1 MDSKLTMP
9 FENELTNEEIT
20 SIDEYVEKTYEEHKN
35 NHKELTRLG
44 MQASAAVAA
53 GKARAAKLANQGW
66 LENKWKN
73 FTGENKNLQGEIDRD
88 FAISQE
94 ASIKMIA
101 KLAQQG
107 KLTFDAI
114 MGVNVKLNSLSNQI
128 DKEFNEVYSQ
138 INKMMTM
145 AMSSLIREST
155 RIDKLERSMNVV
167 HLESTIEYLE
177 FGGTLYKDLSDN
189 EKILCIISDFFL
201 ATKGNYSINDIMMLK
216 PMMDKI
222 GVNPNDKISMLSL
235 YETLN
240 SNDKIADK
248 LFEALDKAKL
258 KELDDIY
265 IPLLGNLQKIE
276 SLKNEE
282 KYIVDS
288 VVEMS
293 KSPEQDVQFSLLK
306 SYANNNLNM
315 DLEKENSYF
324 DLSVA
329 IINELR
335 NIDNVEIAETEEI
348 NIKKIPAS
356 AQNYYDNA
364 IELIGEEDFKGAL
377 FLLKKALENG
387 MDNSEIYESLAKAS
401 LYIGEL
407 DELQNYYKL
416 AIERGNA
423 TYQNYYKFG
432 ISSFIKLFVE
442 KQKDNNYEEVIKA
455 LEKAIEL
462 SDKSVY
468 IYINLGVIYRTLEN
482 YNKAIEYYDKAIK
495 IDNENAL
502 AYYNKAEALCEIDSD
517 KNRFLIEECLN
528 KAIAFDKRYEEGLK
542 TTAGTFY
549 KDLSNRLKYYYLES
563 PEEEIKEFDLK
574 IKKYEGYKK
583 LYNDILNSDTNFNDL
598 VNIFMSHLSSRIY
611 KREIYSYNYLNDK
624 NPINNLLKTE
634 NVFEFIKYKQKLDK

>member
-20 SIDEYVEKTYEEHKN
+20 SIDEYVERTYEEHKN

-44 MQASAAVAA
+44 MRASAAVAA
-53 GKARAAKLANQGW
+53 GKARAAKLANQG
-66 LENKWKN
+66 
-73 FTGENKNLQGEIDRD
+73 FFKNLLGNITGKNRKLRGEIDRD

-128 DKEFNEVYSQ
+128 DKEFNEIYSQ

-145 AMSSLIREST
+145 AMSSLIRESQ

-216 PMMDKI
+216 PMMGKI

-240 SNDKIADK
+240 SNDKIACK

-293 KSPEQDVQFSLLK
+293 KSSEQDVQFSLLK

-329 IINELR
+329 IINELS

-364 IELIGEEDFKGAL
+364 IELLGEEDFNGAL

-387 MDNSEIYESLAKAS
+387 MDNSEIYESLAKVS

-407 DELQNYYKL
+407 DELPNYYKL

-423 TYQNYYKFG
+423 TYQNYYRFG
-432 ISSFIKLFVE
+432 MSLYEKLRKSSS
-442 KQKDNNYEEVIKA
+442 NNENDYKEVFSA

-468 IYINLGVIYRTLEN
+468 IYI
-482 YNKAIEYYDKAIK
+482 
-495 IDNENAL
+495 
-502 AYYNKAEALCEIDSD
+502 
-517 KNRFLIEECLN
+517 LI
-528 KAIAFDKRYEEGLK
+528 
-542 TTAGTFY
+542 
-549 KDLSNRLKYYYLES
+549 
-563 PEEEIKEFDLK
+563 
-574 IKKYEGYKK
+574 
-583 LYNDILNSDTNFNDL
+583 
-598 VNIFMSHLSSRIY
+598 
-611 KREIYSYNYLNDK
+611 
-624 NPINNLLKTE
+624 
-634 NVFEFIKYKQKLDK
+634 

>member
-20 SIDEYVEKTYEEHKN
+20 SIDEYVERTYEEHKN

-53 GKARAAKLANQGW
+53 GKARAAELANQG
-66 LENKWKN
+66 
-73 FTGENKNLQGEIDRD
+73 FFKNLLGNITGKNRKLRGEIDRD

-114 MGVNVKLNSLSNQI
+114 MGINVKLNSLSNQI
-128 DKEFNEVYSQ
+128 DKEFNEIYSQ

-329 IINELR
+329 IINELS

-364 IELIGEEDFKGAL
+364 IELLGEEDFKGAL

-387 MDNSEIYESLAKAS
+387 MDNSEIYESLAKVS

-407 DELQNYYKL
+407 DELPNYYKL

-432 ISSFIKLFVE
+432 ISLFIKLFVE

-502 AYYNKAEALCEIDSD
+502 AYYNKAEALDKSDCD

-528 KAIAFDKRYEEGLK
+528 KAIAFDKRYEYGLK

-549 KDLSNRLKYYYLES
+549 KDLSQKLKYRYLKS
-563 PEEEIKEFDLK
+563 PKEEIKEFH
-574 IKKYEGYKK
+574 E
-583 LYNDILNSDTNFNDL
+583 
-598 VNIFMSHLSSRIY
+598 
-611 KREIYSYNYLNDK
+611 
-624 NPINNLLKTE
+624 LLKTCKFKK
-634 NVFEFIKYKQKLDK
+634 NNKKQKETEKSNQTNNLSVIFSSVGRMLNASINEFNKKEE

>member
-20 SIDEYVEKTYEEHKN
+20 SIDEYVERTYEEHKN

-53 GKARAAKLANQGW
+53 GKARAAELANQG
-66 LENKWKN
+66 
-73 FTGENKNLQGEIDRD
+73 FFKNLLGNITGKNRKLRGEIDRD

-128 DKEFNEVYSQ
+128 DKEFNEIYSQ

-145 AMSSLIREST
+145 AMSSLIRESQ

-216 PMMDKI
+216 PMMGKI

-240 SNDKIADK
+240 SNDKIACK

-293 KSPEQDVQFSLLK
+293 KSSEQDVQFSLLK

-329 IINELR
+329 IINELS

-364 IELIGEEDFKGAL
+364 IELLGEEDFNGAL

-387 MDNSEIYESLAKAS
+387 MDNSEIYESLAKVS

-407 DELQNYYKL
+407 DELPNYYKL

-423 TYQNYYKFG
+423 TYQNYYRFG
-432 ISSFIKLFVE
+432 MSLYEKLRKSSS
-442 KQKDNNYEEVIKA
+442 NNENDYKEVFSA

-468 IYINLGVIYRTLEN
+468 IYINLGVIYRMLEN
-482 YNKAIEYYDKAIK
+482 YDKAVEYYDKVIK

-502 AYYNKAEALCEIDSD
+502 AYYNKAEALDKSDCD

-528 KAIAFDKRYEEGLK
+528 KAIAFDKRYEYGLK

-549 KDLSNRLKYYYLES
+549 KDLSQKLKYRYLKS
-563 PEEEIKEFDLK
+563 PKEEIKEFH
-574 IKKYEGYKK
+574 E
-583 LYNDILNSDTNFNDL
+583 
-598 VNIFMSHLSSRIY
+598 
-611 KREIYSYNYLNDK
+611 
-624 NPINNLLKTE
+624 LLKTCKFKK
-634 NVFEFIKYKQKLDK
+634 NNKKQKETEKSNQTNNLSGIFSSVGRMLNASINEFNKKKEE

>member
-20 SIDEYVEKTYEEHKN
+20 SIDEYVERTYEEHKN

-44 MQASAAVAA
+44 MQASAAVVA
-53 GKARAAKLANQGW
+53 GKARAAELANRG
-66 LENKWKN
+66 
-73 FTGENKNLQGEIDRD
+73 FFKNLLGNITGKNRKLRGEIDRD

-128 DKEFNEVYSQ
+128 DKEFNEIYSQ

-145 AMSSLIREST
+145 AMGSLIRESQ

-288 VVEMS
+288 VVEIS

-315 DLEKENSYF
+315 DLEKESSYF

-329 IINELR
+329 IINELS

-356 AQNYYDNA
+356 AQNYYDTA
-364 IELIGEEDFKGAL
+364 IELIGQENFECGL
-377 FLLKKALENG
+377 SLLKEALENG
-387 MDNSEIYESLAKAS
+387 IDNSEIYENVAKVYLSL
-401 LYIGEL
+401 GEL
-407 DELQNYYKL
+407 DELPNCYKL
-416 AIERGNA
+416 AIERGA
-423 TYQNYYKFG
+423 TTCENYYKFG
-432 ISSFIKLFVE
+432 MSLYGKLCKSSS
-442 KQKDNNYEEVIKA
+442 NNENDYKEVFSA

-468 IYINLGVIYRTLEN
+468 IYIHLGVIYRMLEN
-482 YNKAIEYYDKAIK
+482 YDKAVEYYDKAIK
-495 IDNENAL
+495 LEKDNAL
-502 AYYNKAEALCEIDSD
+502 AYFNKADALYEKDGD

-528 KAIAFDKRYEEGLK
+528 KAIAFDPN
-542 TTAGTFY
+542 
-549 KDLSNRLKYYYLES
+549 LSKLES
-563 PEEEIKEFDLK
+563 LGCYFVISQDEFELEMLKRLNSFKEFEKEKEKQKETEKSNQTNNLSG
-574 IKKYEGYKK
+574 IFSNLGV
-583 LYNDILNSDTNFNDL
+583 ILNASINEFN
-598 VNIFMSHLSSRIY
+598 
-611 KREIYSYNYLNDK
+611 KKKE
-624 NPINNLLKTE
+624 
-634 NVFEFIKYKQKLDK
+634 

>member
-20 SIDEYVEKTYEEHKN
+20 SIDEYVERTYEEHKN

-53 GKARAAKLANQGW
+53 GKARAAELANRG
-66 LENKWKN
+66 
-73 FTGENKNLQGEIDRD
+73 FFKNLLGNITGKNRKLRGEIDRD

-128 DKEFNEVYSQ
+128 DKEFNEIYSQ
-138 INKMMTM
+138 MNKMMTM
-145 AMSSLIREST
+145 AMGSLIRESQ

-240 SNDKIADK
+240 SNDKIACK

-293 KSPEQDVQFSLLK
+293 KSPEKDVQFSLLK

-329 IINELR
+329 IINELS

-348 NIKKIPAS
+348 NIKRIPAS
-356 AQNYYDNA
+356 AQNYYDTA
-364 IELIGEEDFKGAL
+364 IELLGEEDFKGAL

-401 LYIGEL
+401 LSLGEF
-407 DELQNYYKL
+407 DELPNYYKL

-423 TYQNYYKFG
+423 TYQNYYRFG

-468 IYINLGVIYRTLEN
+468 IYINLGVIYRMLEN
-482 YNKAIEYYDKAIK
+482 YDKAIEYYDKAIK
-495 IDNENAL
+495 LEKDNAL
-502 AYYNKAEALCEIDSD
+502 AYYNKAEALDKSDCD

-528 KAIAFDKRYEEGLK
+528 KAIAFDKRYEYGLK

-549 KDLSNRLKYYYLES
+549 KDLSQKLKYRYLKS
-563 PEEEIKEFDLK
+563 PKEEIKEFH
-574 IKKYEGYKK
+574 E
-583 LYNDILNSDTNFNDL
+583 
-598 VNIFMSHLSSRIY
+598 
-611 KREIYSYNYLNDK
+611 
-624 NPINNLLKTE
+624 LLKTCKFKK
-634 NVFEFIKYKQKLDK
+634 NNKKQKETEKSNQTNNLSGIFSSVGRMLNASINEFNKKKEE

>member
-20 SIDEYVEKTYEEHKN
+20 SIDEYVERTYEEHKN

-53 GKARAAKLANQGW
+53 GKARAAELANQG
-66 LENKWKN
+66 
-73 FTGENKNLQGEIDRD
+73 FFKNLLGNITGKNRKLRGEIDRD

-145 AMSSLIREST
+145 AMGSLIREST
-155 RIDKLERSMNVV
+155 RIDKLERSINVV

-329 IINELR
+329 IINELS

-377 FLLKKALENG
+377 LLLKKALENG
-387 MDNSEIYESLAKAS
+387 MDNSEIYESLAKVS

-407 DELQNYYKL
+407 DELPNYYKL

-432 ISSFIKLFVE
+432 ISLFIKLFIE

-468 IYINLGVIYRTLEN
+468 IYINLGVIYRMLEN
-482 YNKAIEYYDKAIK
+482 YDKAVEYYDKAIK
-495 IDNENAL
+495 LEKDNAL
-502 AYYNKAEALCEIDSD
+502 AYYNKADALGKRDGN

-528 KAIAFDKRYEEGLK
+528 KAIAFDPRYEGQ
-542 TTAGTFY
+542 T
-549 KDLSNRLKYYYLES
+549 KYSWGEY
-563 PEEEIKEFDLK
+563 
-574 IKKYEGYKK
+574 
-583 LYNDILNSDTNFNDL
+583 FNDL
-598 VNIFMSHLSSRIY
+598 SKLECDFDTNSEDKFELEML
-611 KREIYSYNYLNDK
+611 KRLNS
-624 NPINNLLKTE
+624 
-634 NVFEFIKYKQKLDK
+634 FI

>member
-20 SIDEYVEKTYEEHKN
+20 SIDEYVERTYEEHKN

-53 GKARAAKLANQGW
+53 GKARAAELANQ
-66 LENKWKN
+66 N
-73 FTGENKNLQGEIDRD
+73 FLKNLLGNITGKNRKLRGEIDRD

-128 DKEFNEVYSQ
+128 DKEFNEIYSQ

-145 AMSSLIREST
+145 AMSSLIRESQ

-293 KSPEQDVQFSLLK
+293 KSSEQDVQFSLLK

-329 IINELR
+329 IINELS

-364 IELIGEEDFKGAL
+364 IELLGEEDFKGAL

-401 LYIGEL
+401 LSLGEF
-407 DELQNYYKL
+407 DELPNYYKL

-423 TYQNYYKFG
+423 TYQNYYRFG

-442 KQKDNNYEEVIKA
+442 KQKENNYEEVIKA

-468 IYINLGVIYRTLEN
+468 IYINLGVIYRMLED
-482 YNKAIEYYDKAIK
+482 YDKAVEYYDKAIK
-495 IDNENAL
+495 LEKDNAL
-502 AYYNKAEALCEIDSD
+502 AYYNKAEALDKSDCD
-517 KNRFLIEECLN
+517 KNRFLVEECLN
-528 KAIAFDKRYEEGLK
+528 KAIAFDESYEEGLK
-542 TTAGTFY
+542 TTTGKFY
-549 KDLSNRLKYYYLES
+549 KDLSNILECSFEVSSEDEFGIEIIKRLDAFKNFEKQKK
-563 PEEEIKEFDLK
+563 KENN
-574 IKKYEGYKK
+574 GQ
-583 LYNDILNSDTNFNDL
+583 NQPN
-598 VNIFMSHLSSRIY
+598 
-611 KREIYSYNYLNDK
+611 IYSSLFRKHIYFL
-624 NPINNLLKTE
+624 
-634 NVFEFIKYKQKLDK
+634 

>member
-20 SIDEYVEKTYEEHKN
+20 SIDEYVERTYEEHKN

-53 GKARAAKLANQGW
+53 GKARAAELANRG
-66 LENKWKN
+66 
-73 FTGENKNLQGEIDRD
+73 FFKNLLGNITGKNRKLRGEIDRD

-128 DKEFNEVYSQ
+128 DKEFNEIYSQ

-145 AMSSLIREST
+145 AMGSLIRESQ

-201 ATKGNYSINDIMMLK
+201 ATKGNYSINDIIMLK

-222 GVNPNDKISMLSL
+222 GVNLNDKISMLSL

-240 SNDKIADK
+240 SNDKIACK

-293 KSPEQDVQFSLLK
+293 KSPEKDVQFSLLK

-329 IINELR
+329 IINELS

-348 NIKKIPAS
+348 NIKRIPAS
-356 AQNYYDNA
+356 AQNYYDTA
-364 IELIGEEDFKGAL
+364 IELLGEEDFKGAL

-401 LYIGEL
+401 LSLGEF
-407 DELQNYYKL
+407 DELPNYYKL

-423 TYQNYYKFG
+423 TYQNYYRFG

-468 IYINLGVIYRTLEN
+468 IYINLGVIYRMLEN
-482 YNKAIEYYDKAIK
+482 YDKAVEYYDKAIK
-495 IDNENAL
+495 LEKDNAL
-502 AYYNKAEALCEIDSD
+502 AYYNKAEALDKSDCD
-517 KNRFLIEECLN
+517 KNRFLVEECLN
-528 KAIAFDKRYEEGLK
+528 KAIAFDESYEEGLK
-542 TTAGTFY
+542 TTTGKFY
-549 KDLSNRLKYYYLES
+549 KDLSNILECSFEVSSEDEFGIEIIKRLDAFKNFEKQKK
-563 PEEEIKEFDLK
+563 KENN
-574 IKKYEGYKK
+574 GQ
-583 LYNDILNSDTNFNDL
+583 NQPN
-598 VNIFMSHLSSRIY
+598 
-611 KREIYSYNYLNDK
+611 IYSSLLGSIFTSYNNMLNGLDEDK
-624 NPINNLLKTE
+624 RK
-634 NVFEFIKYKQKLDK
+634 

>member
-20 SIDEYVEKTYEEHKN
+20 SIDEYVERTYEEHKN

-53 GKARAAKLANQGW
+53 GKARAAELANQG
-66 LENKWKN
+66 
-73 FTGENKNLQGEIDRD
+73 FIKNLVGNITGKNRKLRGEIDRD

-128 DKEFNEVYSQ
+128 DKEFNEIYSQ
-138 INKMMTM
+138 MNKMMTM
-145 AMSSLIREST
+145 AMGSLIRESQ

-189 EKILCIISDFFL
+189 EKILCVISDFFL
-201 ATKGNYSINDIMMLK
+201 ATKGNYSINDIIMLK

-240 SNDKIADK
+240 SNDKIAGK

-364 IELIGEEDFKGAL
+364 IELLGEEDFNGAL

-401 LYIGEL
+401 LSLGEF
-407 DELQNYYKL
+407 DELPNYYKL
-416 AIERGNA
+416 AIERGAA
-423 TYQNYYKFG
+423 TYQNYYRFG
-432 ISSFIKLFVE
+432 ISSFIKLFIE
-442 KQKDNNYEEVIKA
+442 KQKENNYEEVIKA

-468 IYINLGVIYRTLEN
+468 IYINLGVIYRMLEN
-482 YNKAIEYYDKAIK
+482 YDKAVEYYDKAIK
-495 IDNENAL
+495 LEKDNAL
-502 AYYNKAEALCEIDSD
+502 AYYNKAEALDKSDCD
-517 KNRFLIEECLN
+517 KNRFLVEECLN
-528 KAIAFDKRYEEGLK
+528 KAIAFDESYEEGLK

-549 KDLSNRLKYYYLES
+549 KDLSQKLKYRYFKS
-563 PEEEIKEFDLK
+563 PKEEIKEFH
-574 IKKYEGYKK
+574 E
-583 LYNDILNSDTNFNDL
+583 
-598 VNIFMSHLSSRIY
+598 
-611 KREIYSYNYLNDK
+611 
-624 NPINNLLKTE
+624 LLKTCKFKK
-634 NVFEFIKYKQKLDK
+634 NNKKQKETEKSNQTNNLSVIFSNLRVLILDKSKTTVAVLKCISYTISDFPPYSIVSR

>member
-9 FENELTNEEIT
+9 FENELTNEKIT
-20 SIDEYVEKTYEEHKN
+20 SIDEYVERTYEEHKN

-44 MQASAAVAA
+44 IQASAAVAA
-53 GKARAAKLANQGW
+53 GKARAAELANQG
-66 LENKWKN
+66 
-73 FTGENKNLQGEIDRD
+73 FIKNLLGNITGKNRKLRGEIDRD

-128 DKEFNEVYSQ
+128 DKEFNEIYSQ

-145 AMSSLIREST
+145 AMGSLIRESQ

-189 EKILCIISDFFL
+189 EKILCVISDFFL
-201 ATKGNYSINDIMMLK
+201 ATKGNYSINDIIMLK

-293 KSPEQDVQFSLLK
+293 KSPEKDVQFSLLK

-364 IELIGEEDFKGAL
+364 IELLGEEDFNGAL
-377 FLLKKALENG
+377 LLLKKALENG
-387 MDNSEIYESLAKAS
+387 MDNSEIYESLAKVY

-407 DELQNYYKL
+407 DELPNYYKL
-416 AIERGNA
+416 AIERGA
-423 TYQNYYKFG
+423 TTCENYYKFG
-432 ISSFIKLFVE
+432 ISLFIKLFIE

-468 IYINLGVIYRTLEN
+468 IYINLGVIYRMLED
-482 YNKAIEYYDKAIK
+482 YDKAVEYYDKAIK
-495 IDNENAL
+495 LEKDNAL
-502 AYYNKAEALCEIDSD
+502 AYFNKAEALDKSDCD
-517 KNRFLIEECLN
+517 KNRFLVEECLN
-528 KAIAFDKRYEEGLK
+528 KAIAFDESYEEGLK

-549 KDLSNRLKYYYLES
+549 KDLSQKLKYRYFKS
-563 PEEEIKEFDLK
+563 PKEEIKEFH
-574 IKKYEGYKK
+574 E
-583 LYNDILNSDTNFNDL
+583 
-598 VNIFMSHLSSRIY
+598 
-611 KREIYSYNYLNDK
+611 
-624 NPINNLLKTE
+624 LLKTCKFKK
-634 NVFEFIKYKQKLDK
+634 NNKKQKETEKSNQTNNLSVIFSNLRVLILDKSKTTVAVLKCISYTISDFPPYSIVSR

>member
-9 FENELTNEEIT
+9 FENDLTNEEIT
-20 SIDEYVEKTYEEHKN
+20 SIDEYVERTYEEHKN

-53 GKARAAKLANQGW
+53 GKARAAKLANQG
-66 LENKWKN
+66 
-73 FTGENKNLQGEIDRD
+73 FFKNLLGNVTGKNRKLRGEIDRD

-128 DKEFNEVYSQ
+128 DKEFNEIYSQ

-145 AMSSLIREST
+145 AMGSLIRESQ

-401 LYIGEL
+401 LSLGEF
-407 DELQNYYKL
+407 DELPNYYKL

-423 TYQNYYKFG
+423 TYQNYYRFG

-442 KQKDNNYEEVIKA
+442 KQKENNYKEVIKA

-468 IYINLGVIYRTLEN
+468 IYINLGVIYRMLED
-482 YNKAIEYYDKAIK
+482 YDKAVEYYDKAIK
-495 IDNENAL
+495 LEKDNAL
-502 AYYNKAEALCEIDSD
+502 AYFNKADALGKRDGN

-528 KAIAFDKRYEEGLK
+528 KAIAFDPRYEGQ
-542 TTAGTFY
+542 T
-549 KDLSNRLKYYYLES
+549 KYSWGEY
-563 PEEEIKEFDLK
+563 
-574 IKKYEGYKK
+574 
-583 LYNDILNSDTNFNDL
+583 FNDL
-598 VNIFMSHLSSRIY
+598 SKLECDFDTNSEDKFELEML
-611 KREIYSYNYLNDK
+611 KRLNS
-624 NPINNLLKTE
+624 
-634 NVFEFIKYKQKLDK
+634 FI

>member
-1 MDSKLTMP
+1 MDSKLTIP

-20 SIDEYVEKTYEEHKN
+20 SIDEYVERTYEEHKN

-53 GKARAAKLANQGW
+53 GKARAAELANQSFLKNLLG
-66 LENKWKN
+66 N
-73 FTGENKNLQGEIDRD
+73 FTGKNRELRGEIDRD

-128 DKEFNEVYSQ
+128 DKEFNEIYSQ

-145 AMSSLIREST
+145 AMSSLIRESQ

-248 LFEALDKAKL
+248 LFEALDKVKL

-329 IINELR
+329 IINELS

-348 NIKKIPAS
+348 NIKRIPAS

-364 IELIGEEDFKGAL
+364 IELIREEDFKGAL

-401 LYIGEL
+401 LSLGEF
-407 DELQNYYKL
+407 DELPNYYKL

-482 YNKAIEYYDKAIK
+482 YNKAIEYYDKVIK

-502 AYYNKAEALCEIDSD
+502 AYFNKAEALDKSDCD

-528 KAIAFDKRYEEGLK
+528 KAIAFDKRYEYGLK

-549 KDLSNRLKYYYLES
+549 KDLSQKLKYRYLKS
-563 PEEEIKEFDLK
+563 PKEEIKEFH
-574 IKKYEGYKK
+574 E
-583 LYNDILNSDTNFNDL
+583 
-598 VNIFMSHLSSRIY
+598 
-611 KREIYSYNYLNDK
+611 
-624 NPINNLLKTE
+624 LLKTCKFKK
-634 NVFEFIKYKQKLDK
+634 NNKKQKETEKSNQTNNLSVIFSSVGRMLNASINEFNKKEE

>member
-1 MDSKLTMP
+1 MP

-20 SIDEYVEKTYEEHKN
+20 SIDEYVERTYEEHKN

-44 MQASAAVAA
+44 MQASAAVAT
-53 GKARAAKLANQGW
+53 GKARAAELANQG
-66 LENKWKN
+66 
-73 FTGENKNLQGEIDRD
+73 FFKNLLGNITGKNRKLRGEIDRD

-315 DLEKENSYF
+315 DLEKESSYF

-329 IINELR
+329 IINELS

-364 IELIGEEDFKGAL
+364 IELLGEEDFKGAL

-407 DELQNYYKL
+407 DELPNYYKL
-416 AIERGNA
+416 AIERGA
-423 TYQNYYKFG
+423 TTCENYYKFG
-432 ISSFIKLFVE
+432 MSLYEKLCKSSSNKE
-442 KQKDNNYEEVIKA
+442 NDYKEVFSA

-468 IYINLGVIYRTLEN
+468 IYINLGAIYRMLEN
-482 YNKAIEYYDKAIK
+482 YDKAVEYYDKAIK
-495 IDNENAL
+495 LEKDNAW
-502 AYYNKAEALCEIDSD
+502 AYLNKADALYEKDGD

-528 KAIAFDKRYEEGLK
+528 KAIAF
-542 TTAGTFY
+542 APN
-549 KDLSNRLKYYYLES
+549 LSKLES
-563 PEEEIKEFDLK
+563 LDCYFVNSQDEFELEMLK
-574 IKKYEGYKK
+574 
-583 LYNDILNSDTNFNDL
+583 ILNS
-598 VNIFMSHLSSRIY
+598 Y
-611 KREIYSYNYLNDK
+611 KE
-624 NPINNLLKTE
+624 
-634 NVFEFIKYKQKLDK
+634 FEK

>member
-1 MDSKLTMP
+1 M
-9 FENELTNEEIT
+9 
-20 SIDEYVEKTYEEHKN
+20 
-35 NHKELTRLG
+35 R
-44 MQASAAVAA
+44 
-53 GKARAAKLANQGW
+53 GKVRAAELANQGFFKN
-66 LENKWKN
+66 LLGN
-73 FTGENKNLQGEIDRD
+73 FTGKNRKLRGEIDRD

-128 DKEFNEVYSQ
+128 DKEFNEIYSQ

-145 AMSSLIREST
+145 AMSSLIRESQ

-189 EKILCIISDFFL
+189 EKILCVISDFFL

-293 KSPEQDVQFSLLK
+293 KSSEQDVQFSLLK

-315 DLEKENSYF
+315 DLGKENSYF

-329 IINELR
+329 IINELS

-364 IELIGEEDFKGAL
+364 IELLGEEDFKGAL

-387 MDNSEIYESLAKAS
+387 MDNSEIYESLAKVS

-407 DELQNYYKL
+407 DELPNYYKL

-423 TYQNYYKFG
+423 TYQNYYRFG

-442 KQKDNNYEEVIKA
+442 KQKENNYEEVIKA

-468 IYINLGVIYRTLEN
+468 IYINLGVIYRMLED
-482 YNKAIEYYDKAIK
+482 YDKAVEYYDKAIK
-495 IDNENAL
+495 LEKDNAL
-502 AYYNKAEALCEIDSD
+502 AYYNKAEALDKSDSD
-517 KNRFLIEECLN
+517 KNRFLVEECLN
-528 KAIAFDKRYEEGLK
+528 KAIAFDESYEEGLK
-542 TTAGTFY
+542 TTTGKFY
-549 KDLSNRLKYYYLES
+549 KDLSNILECSFEVSSEDEFGIEIIKRLDAFKNFEKQKKKENNGQNQPNIYSSLLES
-563 PEEEIKEFDLK
+563 
-574 IKKYEGYKK
+574 
-583 LYNDILNSDTNFNDL
+583 
-598 VNIFMSHLSSRIY
+598 IFT
-611 KREIYSYNYLNDK
+611 SYNNMLNGLDEDK
-624 NPINNLLKTE
+624 RK
-634 NVFEFIKYKQKLDK
+634 

>member
-20 SIDEYVEKTYEEHKN
+20 SIDEYVERTYEEHKN

-53 GKARAAKLANQGW
+53 GKARAAELANQGFFKN
-66 LENKWKN
+66 LLGN
-73 FTGENKNLQGEIDRD
+73 FTGKNRKLRGEIDRD

-94 ASIKMIA
+94 ASIKMIE

-128 DKEFNEVYSQ
+128 DKEFNEIYSQ

-145 AMSSLIREST
+145 AMSSLIRESQ

-248 LFEALDKAKL
+248 LFEALDKVKL

-329 IINELR
+329 IINELS

-348 NIKKIPAS
+348 NIKRIPAS

-364 IELIGEEDFKGAL
+364 IELIREEDFKGAL

-401 LYIGEL
+401 LSLGEF
-407 DELQNYYKL
+407 DELPNYYKL

-482 YNKAIEYYDKAIK
+482 YNKAIEYYDKVIK

-502 AYYNKAEALCEIDSD
+502 AYFNKAEALDKSDCD

-528 KAIAFDKRYEEGLK
+528 KAIAFDKRYEYGLK

-549 KDLSNRLKYYYLES
+549 KDLSQKLKYRYLKS
-563 PEEEIKEFDLK
+563 PKEEIKEFH
-574 IKKYEGYKK
+574 E
-583 LYNDILNSDTNFNDL
+583 
-598 VNIFMSHLSSRIY
+598 
-611 KREIYSYNYLNDK
+611 
-624 NPINNLLKTE
+624 LLKTCKFKK
-634 NVFEFIKYKQKLDK
+634 NNKKQKETEKSNQTNNLSVIFSSVGRMLNASINEFNKKEE

>member
-20 SIDEYVEKTYEEHKN
+20 SIDEYVERTYEEHKN

-44 MQASAAVAA
+44 MRASAAVAA
-53 GKARAAKLANQGW
+53 GKARAAELANQG
-66 LENKWKN
+66 
-73 FTGENKNLQGEIDRD
+73 FFKNLLGNITGKNRKLRGEIDRD

-128 DKEFNEVYSQ
+128 DKEFNEIYSQ

-364 IELIGEEDFKGAL
+364 IELLGEEDFNGAL
-377 FLLKKALENG
+377 LLLKKALENG

-401 LYIGEL
+401 LYISEL
-407 DELQNYYKL
+407 DELPNYYKL

-432 ISSFIKLFVE
+432 ISLFIKLFVE

-468 IYINLGVIYRTLEN
+468 IYINLGVIYRMLEN
-482 YNKAIEYYDKAIK
+482 YDKAVEYYDKAIK
-495 IDNENAL
+495 LEKDNAL
-502 AYYNKAEALCEIDSD
+502 AYYNKADALDKRD
-517 KNRFLIEECLN
+517 GNKNRFLIEECLN
-528 KAIAFDKRYEEGLK
+528 KAIAFDPRYEGQ
-542 TTAGTFY
+542 T
-549 KDLSNRLKYYYLES
+549 KYSWGEY
-563 PEEEIKEFDLK
+563 
-574 IKKYEGYKK
+574 
-583 LYNDILNSDTNFNDL
+583 FNDL
-598 VNIFMSHLSSRIY
+598 SKLECDFDTNSEDKFELEML
-611 KREIYSYNYLNDK
+611 KRLNS
-624 NPINNLLKTE
+624 
-634 NVFEFIKYKQKLDK
+634 FI

>member
-20 SIDEYVEKTYEEHKN
+20 SIDECVERTYEEHKN

-53 GKARAAKLANQGW
+53 GKARAAELANQG
-66 LENKWKN
+66 
-73 FTGENKNLQGEIDRD
+73 FFKNLLGNITGKNRKLRGEIDRD

-145 AMSSLIREST
+145 AMGSLIREST
-155 RIDKLERSMNVV
+155 RIDKLERSINVV

-329 IINELR
+329 IINELS

-377 FLLKKALENG
+377 LLLKKALENG
-387 MDNSEIYESLAKAS
+387 MDNSEIYESLAKVS

-407 DELQNYYKL
+407 DELPNYYKL

-432 ISSFIKLFVE
+432 ISLFIKLFIE

-468 IYINLGVIYRTLEN
+468 IYINLGVIYRMLEN
-482 YNKAIEYYDKAIK
+482 YDKAVEYYDKAIK
-495 IDNENAL
+495 LEKDNAL
-502 AYYNKAEALCEIDSD
+502 AYYNKADALGKRDGN

-528 KAIAFDKRYEEGLK
+528 KAIAFDPRYEGQ
-542 TTAGTFY
+542 T
-549 KDLSNRLKYYYLES
+549 KYSWGEY
-563 PEEEIKEFDLK
+563 
-574 IKKYEGYKK
+574 
-583 LYNDILNSDTNFNDL
+583 FNDL
-598 VNIFMSHLSSRIY
+598 SKLECDFDTNSEDKFELEML
-611 KREIYSYNYLNDK
+611 KRLNS
-624 NPINNLLKTE
+624 
-634 NVFEFIKYKQKLDK
+634 FI

>member
-20 SIDEYVEKTYEEHKN
+20 SIDEYVERTYEEHKN

-44 MQASAAVAA
+44 MRASAAVAA
-53 GKARAAKLANQGW
+53 GKARAAKLANQG
-66 LENKWKN
+66 
-73 FTGENKNLQGEIDRD
+73 FFKNLLGNITGKNRKLRGEIDRD

-128 DKEFNEVYSQ
+128 DKEFNEIYSQ

-145 AMSSLIREST
+145 AMSSLIRESQ

-216 PMMDKI
+216 PMMGKI

-240 SNDKIADK
+240 SNDKIACK

-293 KSPEQDVQFSLLK
+293 KS
-306 SYANNNLNM
+306 
-315 DLEKENSYF
+315 
-324 DLSVA
+324 
-329 IINELR
+329 
-335 NIDNVEIAETEEI
+335 
-348 NIKKIPAS
+348 
-356 AQNYYDNA
+356 
-364 IELIGEEDFKGAL
+364 
-377 FLLKKALENG
+377 
-387 MDNSEIYESLAKAS
+387 SE
-401 LYIGEL
+401 
-407 DELQNYYKL
+407 
-416 AIERGNA
+416 
-423 TYQNYYKFG
+423 
-432 ISSFIKLFVE
+432 
-442 KQKDNNYEEVIKA
+442 
-455 LEKAIEL
+455 
-462 SDKSVY
+462 
-468 IYINLGVIYRTLEN
+468 
-482 YNKAIEYYDKAIK
+482 
-495 IDNENAL
+495 
-502 AYYNKAEALCEIDSD
+502 
-517 KNRFLIEECLN
+517 
-528 KAIAFDKRYEEGLK
+528 
-542 TTAGTFY
+542 
-549 KDLSNRLKYYYLES
+549 
-563 PEEEIKEFDLK
+563 
-574 IKKYEGYKK
+574 
-583 LYNDILNSDTNFNDL
+583 
-598 VNIFMSHLSSRIY
+598 
-611 KREIYSYNYLNDK
+611 
-624 NPINNLLKTE
+624 
-634 NVFEFIKYKQKLDK
+634 

>member
-9 FENELTNEEIT
+9 FENDLTNEEIT
-20 SIDEYVEKTYEEHKN
+20 SIDEYVERTYEEHKN

-53 GKARAAKLANQGW
+53 GKARAAELANQG
-66 LENKWKN
+66 
-73 FTGENKNLQGEIDRD
+73 FIKNLLGNITGKNRKLRGEIDRD

-128 DKEFNEVYSQ
+128 DKEFNEIYSQ

-145 AMSSLIREST
+145 AMSSLIRESQ

-240 SNDKIADK
+240 SNDKIAGK

-293 KSPEQDVQFSLLK
+293 KSPEKDVQFSLLK

-329 IINELR
+329 IINELS

-364 IELIGEEDFKGAL
+364 IELLGEEDFKGAL

-401 LYIGEL
+401 LSLGEF
-407 DELQNYYKL
+407 DELPNYYKL

-432 ISSFIKLFVE
+432 ISSFIKLFIE

-502 AYYNKAEALCEIDSD
+502 AYYNKAEALDKSDCD
-517 KNRFLIEECLN
+517 KNRFLVEECLN
-528 KAIAFDKRYEEGLK
+528 KAIAFDESYEEGLK

-549 KDLSNRLKYYYLES
+549 KDLSQKLKYRYFKS
-563 PEEEIKEFDLK
+563 PKEEIKEFH
-574 IKKYEGYKK
+574 E
-583 LYNDILNSDTNFNDL
+583 
-598 VNIFMSHLSSRIY
+598 
-611 KREIYSYNYLNDK
+611 
-624 NPINNLLKTE
+624 LLKTCKFKK
-634 NVFEFIKYKQKLDK
+634 NNKKQKETEKSNQTNNLSVIFSNLRVLILDKSKTTVAVLKCISYTISDFPPYSIVSR

>member
-20 SIDEYVEKTYEEHKN
+20 SIDEYVERTYEEHKN

-44 MQASAAVAA
+44 MQASAAVVA
-53 GKARAAKLANQGW
+53 GKARAAELANRG
-66 LENKWKN
+66 
-73 FTGENKNLQGEIDRD
+73 FFKNLLGNITGKNRKLRGEIDRD

-128 DKEFNEVYSQ
+128 DKEFNEIYSQ

-145 AMSSLIREST
+145 AMSSLIRESQ

-235 YETLN
+235 YETLI
-240 SNDKIADK
+240 SNNKIAEK

-288 VVEMS
+288 VVEIS

-315 DLEKENSYF
+315 DLEKESSYF

-329 IINELR
+329 IINELS

-356 AQNYYDNA
+356 AQNYYDTA
-364 IELIGEEDFKGAL
+364 IELIGQENFECGL
-377 FLLKKALENG
+377 SLLKEALENG
-387 MDNSEIYESLAKAS
+387 IDNSEIYENVAKVYLSL
-401 LYIGEL
+401 GEL
-407 DELQNYYKL
+407 DELPNCYKL
-416 AIERGNA
+416 AIERGA
-423 TYQNYYKFG
+423 TTCENYYKFG
-432 ISSFIKLFVE
+432 MSLYGKLCKSSS
-442 KQKDNNYEEVIKA
+442 NNENDYKEVFSA

-468 IYINLGVIYRTLEN
+468 IYIHLGVIYRMLEN
-482 YNKAIEYYDKAIK
+482 YDKAVEYYDKAIK
-495 IDNENAL
+495 LEKDNAL
-502 AYYNKAEALCEIDSD
+502 AYFNKADALYEKDGD

-528 KAIAFDKRYEEGLK
+528 KAIAFDPN
-542 TTAGTFY
+542 
-549 KDLSNRLKYYYLES
+549 LSKLES
-563 PEEEIKEFDLK
+563 LGCYFVISQDEFELEMLKRLNSFKEFEKEKEKQKETEKSNQTNNLSG
-574 IKKYEGYKK
+574 IFSNLGV
-583 LYNDILNSDTNFNDL
+583 ILNASINEFN
-598 VNIFMSHLSSRIY
+598 
-611 KREIYSYNYLNDK
+611 KKKE
-624 NPINNLLKTE
+624 
-634 NVFEFIKYKQKLDK
+634 

>member
-20 SIDEYVEKTYEEHKN
+20 SIDEYVERTYEEHKN

-53 GKARAAKLANQGW
+53 GKARAAELANQG
-66 LENKWKN
+66 
-73 FTGENKNLQGEIDRD
+73 FFKNLLGNITGKNRKLRGEIDRD

-222 GVNPNDKISMLSL
+222 GVNPKDKISMLSL

-240 SNDKIADK
+240 SNDKIAGK

-293 KSPEQDVQFSLLK
+293 KSSEQDVQFSLLK

-356 AQNYYDNA
+356 AQNDYDMA
-364 IELIGEEDFKGAL
+364 LELMEQENFEGGL

-387 MDNSEIYESLAKAS
+387 MDNSEIYESLAKVS

-407 DELQNYYKL
+407 DELPNYYKL

-423 TYQNYYKFG
+423 TYQNYYRFG

-442 KQKDNNYEEVIKA
+442 KQKENNYEEVIKA

-468 IYINLGVIYRTLEN
+468 IYINLGVIYRMLED
-482 YNKAIEYYDKAIK
+482 YDKAVEYYDKAIK
-495 IDNENAL
+495 LEKDNAL
-502 AYYNKAEALCEIDSD
+502 AYYNKAEALDKSDCD
-517 KNRFLIEECLN
+517 KNRFLVEECLN
-528 KAIAFDKRYEEGLK
+528 KAIAFDESYEEGLK
-542 TTAGTFY
+542 TTTGKFY
-549 KDLSNRLKYYYLES
+549 KDLSNILECSFEVSSEDEFGIEIIKRLDAFKNFEKQKK
-563 PEEEIKEFDLK
+563 KENN
-574 IKKYEGYKK
+574 GQ
-583 LYNDILNSDTNFNDL
+583 NQPN
-598 VNIFMSHLSSRIY
+598 
-611 KREIYSYNYLNDK
+611 IYSSLLGSIFTSYNNMLNGLDEDK
-624 NPINNLLKTE
+624 RK
-634 NVFEFIKYKQKLDK
+634 

>member
-20 SIDEYVEKTYEEHKN
+20 SIDEYVERTYEEHKN

-53 GKARAAKLANQGW
+53 GKARAAELANQG
-66 LENKWKN
+66 
-73 FTGENKNLQGEIDRD
+73 FFKNLLGNITGKNRKLRGEIDRD

-114 MGVNVKLNSLSNQI
+114 MGINVKLNSLSNQI
-128 DKEFNEVYSQ
+128 DKEFNEIYSQ

-329 IINELR
+329 IINELS
-335 NIDNVEIAETEEI
+335 NIDNVEIEETEEV

-356 AQNYYDNA
+356 AQNYYDMA
-364 IELIGEEDFKGAL
+364 LELMEQENYEGGL

-407 DELQNYYKL
+407 DELPNYYKL
-416 AIERGNA
+416 AIERGA
-423 TYQNYYKFG
+423 ETYQNYYKLG
-432 ISSFIKLFVE
+432 MSLFIKLFIE
-442 KQKDNNYEEVIKA
+442 KQKENNYEEVIKA
-455 LEKAIEL
+455 LERAIEL
-462 SDKSVY
+462 SDKSAY
-468 IYINLGVIYRTLEN
+468 IYVNLGVIYRMLYN
-482 YNKAIEYYDKAIK
+482 YGKSIEYYDKAIK

-502 AYYNKAEALCEIDSD
+502 AYYNKAVVLDKINSD
-517 KNRFLIEECLN
+517 KNRLLIEECLK
-528 KAIAFDKRYEEGLK
+528 KAKRFDPK
-542 TTAGTFY
+542 Y
-549 KDLSNRLKYYYLES
+549 KELAENPWGYSNNLSELECDFDMNS
-563 PEEEIKEFDLK
+563 EDEFDIEIKK
-574 IKKYEGYKK
+574 CEGYKK
-583 LYNDILNSDTNFNDL
+583 LYNDMLNSDFNFNNL
-598 VNIFMSHLSSRIY
+598 VNDLINNFIGSLSRRVYDHYDID
-611 KREIYSYNYLNDK
+611 NN

-634 NVFEFIKYKQKLDK
+634 NVFEFIKYKQKRDK